1 MKSWIFEQFN
11 VSADENPAAFDPAN
25 YQAELAWRRKS
36 WIDAEALG
44 YEGIFFS
51 EHHFGGARVSPA
63 PALVAA
69 TAAALTK
76 RLRIGILGWVLP
88 LSQPWRVLEEIGVL
102 DHLSGGRLE
111 VGLARGSNPEEAVAL
126 GMDREHLQPM
136 FDEARQII
144 RKAMDTAPLDH
155 AGTYWTMRN
164 LHALPSP
171 LQRPFPPVW
180 ATVRSARAAQE
191 AAREGHKVCTGFLSV
206 DEVCALFDE
215 YRNAIHAGSEDEVSS
230 RLAIRRCIFVAPGR
244 AEALEQADIA
254 RHRIPSILDQ
264 DTIAGSPADVV
275 EQIVEQARR
284 TGAGHMVGFFTGNTL
299 DRNALLTSYRLYG
312 LQVIPALGRHF
323 GKQRASLAL

>member
-25 YQAELAWRRKS
+25 YQAELAWRRKEL
-36 WIDAEALG
+36 DRNAEALG

-69 TAAALTK
+69 AAAALTK

-111 VGLARGSNPEEAVAL
+111 IGLARGPI
-126 GMDREHLQPM
+126 PT
-136 FDEARQII
+136 RQLPWAWTGSICN
-144 RKAMDTAPLDH
+144 RCSMRPGRSSGRRWTRPRWTTP
-155 AGTYWTMRN
+155 GTYWTMRN

-191 AAREGHKVCTGFLSV
+191 AAPRGTQG
-206 DEVCALFDE
+206 
-215 YRNAIHAGSEDEVSS
+215 
-230 RLAIRRCIFVAPGR
+230 
-244 AEALEQADIA
+244 
-254 RHRIPSILDQ
+254 
-264 DTIAGSPADVV
+264 
-275 EQIVEQARR
+275 
-284 TGAGHMVGFFTGNTL
+284 
-299 DRNALLTSYRLYG
+299 LYG
-312 LQVIPALGRHF
+312 LPLRGR
-323 GKQRASLAL
+323 GLRTLR